1 MKCNHHDLQLPE
13 FWEVHEGLWVNLVE
27 RVPLEVELHQLGTLL
42 EETGAR
48 DAGYPV
54 LAEEPGI
61 GELKN
66 ENIYVTSTFYMNF
79 GVAPLFAPSV

>member
-13 FWEVHEGLWVNLVE
+13 FWEVNEGLWVDLVE

-48 DAGYPV
+48 DAGDPV
-54 LAEEPGI
+54 LAD
-61 GELKN
+61 
-66 ENIYVTSTFYMNF
+66 
-79 GVAPLFAPSV
+79 